1 MSFTLYPVTG
11 HDFVGRKSL
20 VSELTTELRSKNRM
34 GYSLSGI
41 RRVGKTSI
49 LKEVKLSL
57 ERRKLVVIYISAW
70 RILPKTVDQFTRI
83 LTRAAIAE
91 FRERLPTKFRFEELL
106 DTGAKA
112 LGRLLSSLK
121 LSAKVSEDLEV
132 SLAYVRRESD
142 DVEAAITKS
151 FTMIEHLAEMTR
163 SKCVLM
169 LDEFPSLVELT
180 YGEKNQKIGE
190 GIIQLLRTLVEDFRY
205 TKLVVSGSYRDTLS
219 NLVAKQKSPFY
230 RQLLLRQVNPFDRG
244 EYQDFLSHYLPRLEF
259 KDEDVKKELYNIT
272 SGIPFN
278 LHLLGKEIKQEEL
291 NTMDKDTLTEL
302 VSSVLRE
309 DGDLNFMEFM
319 NDLSPS
325 EIKTLTALSQ
335 LSDAKPVDIAK
346 QQYMENDTVN
356 RALSILSNRGLIT
369 RAARGV
375 YRFTDNL
382 FAEWLRT
389 TNSLQNL

>member
-11 HDFVGRKSL
+11 RDFVGRRSL
-20 VSELTTELRSKNRM
+20 VSELSSELCSKNRI

-49 LKEVKLSL
+49 LKEVKLDL
-57 ERRKLVVIYISAW
+57 ERRKLVVIYISTW

-83 LTRAAIAE
+83 LTRTAIAE
-91 FRERLPTKFRFEELL
+91 FRQRLPTKFRFEELL

-112 LGRLLSSLK
+112 LGRLLTGLK

-142 DVEAAITKS
+142 DVEVAITKS
-151 FTMIEHLAEMTR
+151 FSLIEHLAEMTD

-169 LDEFPSLVELT
+169 LDEFPSLVDLT

-190 GIIQLLRTLVEDFRY
+190 GIIQLLRTLVEDFRN

-230 RQLLLRQVNPFDRG
+230 KQLLLRQVNPFDQN
-244 EYQDFLSHYLPRLEF
+244 EYEDFLRRYLPQLKF
-259 KDEDVKKELYNIT
+259 KDEEVREELYNIT
-272 SGIPFN
+272 SGIPYN
-278 LHLLGKEIKQEEL
+278 LHLLGKEIQHQELKSL
-291 NTMDKDTLTEL
+291 NRETLIEL

-319 NDLSPS
+319 NDLTPS
-325 EIKTLTALSQ
+325 EIKTLMALSRIPN
-335 LSDAKPVDIAK
+335 AKPVGIAK
-346 QQYMENDTVN
+346 EEYMEDDTVN
-356 RALSILSNRGLIT
+356 RALSILYNRGMIT
-369 RAARGV
+369 RPARGI
-375 YRFTDNL
+375 YQFTDNL
-382 FAEWLRT
+382 FAEWLKT
-389 TNSLQNL
+389 THSLQSL